1 MDIIPKYNIYI
12 QQIYKDLINSKKEI
26 DNFDLAKIFEYFCAI
41 QLSDKYKQQFYEYN
55 DIDPNFKEDNKLT
68 RNDTGIDL
76 CNLIDIIVQCKL
88 RKDSLSWF
96 ECTSFFASQ
105 NMFDLDTKK
114 IIIRWPNLIIARNK
128 ESKLSHNLKQ
138 KQDLFTDIT
147 FSRNEIISYCDN
159 LLKNPVKLKQK
170 KEVKFKLRDYQI
182 EAIKIINDNE
192 NSVICLPTGCGKNV
206 IMIYSM
212 DVKKRYLILVPRI
225 ILMDQFKDELIK
237 HKPELKNKIQTIG
250 DNSNDYDKK
259 KTITICVY
267 NSIKLIEKYCN
278 TFDKIFIDEAH
289 HINNPEIYEDGEN
302 KSEDDNE
309 SIIQD
314 DSEDDDNESIIQ
326 DDSEDDEKDSIIEDD
341 SEDEIKNTSGYN
353 KIIKD
358 LSKYKNN
365 IYLSAT
371 IDKIDGF
378 AYYNKDIR
386 NMIDNKYLSDYT
398 INIPIF
404 SDDPTN
410 RNICEHLINNY
421 RNIIIYC
428 NSQKEGKII
437 NDLLNSIR
445 KGCSKYID
453 CTTTKTKRND
463 IIDSYKND
471 KIAFLVNVRILVEG
485 FDAPITKGVC
495 FIHLPSSKTTI
506 IQIIG
511 RALRLH
517 PLKTFANIILPFS
530 SKDDESNIN
539 KFLKILASNDT
550 RIKKSYE
557 RKIDGGYISIEKIKC
572 NDLVD
577 NNIEFRYEMIYDS
590 MGVITNAKE
599 IWLKKLEMVKE
610 YIDKYEKRP
619 TRYDENKNIKILGK
633 WITDQLSNYNKHKK
647 IMKNREIRIVFEKF
661 LDNYKKYFLS
671 NKEEWILK
679 LKEVINYIEKYNKRP
694 TEIDN
699 DYNIKILGRWLVMQF
714 INHRKNIY
722 IMKDKDIRKQW
733 DNFINNYK
741 NYFLSDNE
749 KWIINYNKLIIF
761 IEKYNKRPTSI
772 SKNYEEKSL
781 GIWFDRQ
788 TKLYKEKKYIM
799 KDPIIYN
806 KWKELIKKYGTFSIN
821 DKFDI
826 TFNNLIIFIETN
838 NRRPIRN
845 SKNKTEKHLN
855 IWLSNQ
861 INNYK
866 NKNQSMSTEDRQ
878 NKWKKFIE
886 DPKFS
891 IYFN

>member
-12 QQIYKDLINSKKEI
+12 QQIYKDLIDSKKDL
-26 DNFDLAKIFEYFCAI
+26 DNNDLAKIFEYYCAI
-41 QLSDKYKQQFYEYN
+41 QLSDKYKQKFYEYN

-76 CNLIDIIVQCKL
+76 CNLIDTIVQCKL
-88 RKDSLSWF
+88 RKDNLNWY

-105 NMFDLDTKK
+105 NMFDSDTKK
-114 IIIRWPNLIIARNK
+114 IIIRWSNLTIARNK

-138 KQDLFTDIT
+138 KQELFNDIT

-159 LLKNPVKLKQK
+159 LLKNPVKIK
-170 KEVKFKLRDYQI
+170 KEKQEKFKLRDYQI

-225 ILMDQFKDELIK
+225 ILMEQFKNELIK
-237 HKPELKNKIQTIG
+237 HKPEFKNNIQTIG
-250 DNSNDYDKK
+250 DDNNEYDKK

-267 NSIKLIEKYCN
+267 NSIHLIEKYCD

-289 HINNPEIYEDGEN
+289 HINNPEIYEDDRN
-302 KSEDDNE
+302 NNDNNSEDDNE
-309 SIIQD
+309 S
-314 DSEDDDNESIIQ
+314 NIQ
-326 DDSEDDEKDSIIEDD
+326 DDSEDDEKDSIIQDD

-353 KIIKD
+353 KIIKE
-358 LSKYKNN
+358 LNKYKNN
-365 IYLSAT
+365 VYLSAT

-421 RNIIIYC
+421 RNIIVYC

-453 CTTTKTKRND
+453 CTTSKTKRND

-539 KFLKILASNDT
+539 KFLKILANNDT

-557 RKIDGGYISIEKIKC
+557 NKIDGGYISIEKIKC

-577 NNIEFRYEMIYDS
+577 DKIEFRYEMIYDS
-590 MGVITNAKE
+590 MG
-599 IWLKKLEMVKE
+599 M
-610 YIDKYEKRP
+610 
-619 TRYDENKNIKILGK
+619 
-633 WITDQLSNYNKHKK
+633 QLVARNL
-647 IMKNREIRIVFEKF
+647 IF
-661 LDNYKKYFLS
+661 LDNFLYK
-671 NKEEWILK
+671 ILI
-679 LKEVINYIEKYNKRP
+679 LIYLNTYSLFIVINK
-694 TEIDN
+694 
-699 DYNIKILGRWLVMQF
+699 
-714 INHRKNIY
+714 
-722 IMKDKDIRKQW
+722 
-733 DNFINNYK
+733 
-741 NYFLSDNE
+741 
-749 KWIINYNKLIIF
+749 
-761 IEKYNKRPTSI
+761 
-772 SKNYEEKSL
+772 
-781 GIWFDRQ
+781 
-788 TKLYKEKKYIM
+788 
-799 KDPIIYN
+799 
-806 KWKELIKKYGTFSIN
+806 
-821 DKFDI
+821 
-826 TFNNLIIFIETN
+826 
-838 NRRPIRN
+838 
-845 SKNKTEKHLN
+845 
-855 IWLSNQ
+855 
-861 INNYK
+861 
-866 NKNQSMSTEDRQ
+866 
-878 NKWKKFIE
+878 
-886 DPKFS
+886 
-891 IYFN
+891 